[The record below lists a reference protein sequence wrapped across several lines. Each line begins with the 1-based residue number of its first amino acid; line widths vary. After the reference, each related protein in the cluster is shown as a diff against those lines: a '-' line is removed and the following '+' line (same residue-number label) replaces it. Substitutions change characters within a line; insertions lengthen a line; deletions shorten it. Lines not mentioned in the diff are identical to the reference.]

1 MGRAHVQLGRS
12 NGNVTHHVTHILV
25 DVPGPGSA
33 GVLMIVV
40 LSYYLVTLLVRCE
53 VRGGR
58 AWVHIGAV
66 SSGQTS
72 CYHVLIY

>member
-1 MGRAHVQLGRS
+1 M
-12 NGNVTHHVTHILV
+12 THHATQIIVGVSGL
-25 DVPGPGSA
+25 GSA
-33 GVLMIVV
+33 GVLMSVV

-58 AWVHIGAV
+58 AWAHIGAV